1 MCEMT
6 IPSGGGERDHAP
18 HRLTALAVAEELVQL
33 TAALS
38 ELAYDLGG
46 DPATVRR
53 HMSSL
58 QSIDLITQIHLA
70 LAGLLRSEASV
81 ADRLAQVPVE
91 SLEERLRAR
100 MLDGGWIGEEA
111 KNVNPDQDTIF
122 L

>member
-1 MCEMT
+1 MCEVT
-6 IPSGGGERDHAP
+6 ISSGGGERDHPP

-38 ELAYDLGG
+38 DLAYDLGG

-53 HMSSL
+53 HMGSL

-91 SLEERLRAR
+91 SLGERLRAR
-100 MLDGGWIGEEA
+100 MLDGGWTGEET
-111 KNVNPDQDTIF
+111 KNVNSNQDMIF